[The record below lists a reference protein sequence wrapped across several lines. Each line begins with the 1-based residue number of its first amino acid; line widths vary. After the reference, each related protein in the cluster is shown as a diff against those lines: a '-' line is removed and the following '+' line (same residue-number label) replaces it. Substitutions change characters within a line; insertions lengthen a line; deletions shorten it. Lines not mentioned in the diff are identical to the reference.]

1 MQIKIEF
8 NLVHVSGDVWE
19 VFFEGKKIMAGSSAS
34 CKNLLEAFAEISRP
48 SSWTIRVN
56 NFNSPTGGRAG
67 KGHAETP
74 EATVANLVHE
84 ARPR

>member
-1 MQIKIEF
+1 MQSKIEF
-8 NLVHVSGDVWE
+8 NLAHVGGEVWE
-19 VFFEGKKIMAGSSAS
+19 VYFEGKKIMTGSATS
-34 CKNLLEAFAEISRP
+34 CKNLLEAFAEISRR
-48 SSWTIRVN
+48 SSRTSRVK